1 MRFNLGF
8 FLREAFKNMR
18 LNLLMSITAATTTF
32 MCILVLGVGLLV
44 NAHIGDIIRSIG
56 ERVEIT
62 AFFPEEVSRA
72 EVEEAR
78 NEVASW
84 PEVRESTYVS
94 KEEALQRFQE
104 TFADQPELY
113 QDLGDNPLPASIE
126 ISLHSPE
133 DSDAVAERLVE
144 AGFAREDISYPAQTI
159 ERLNTIT
166 GYITWALRGAT
177 ALFLISSVLLIS
189 NAIRLSIFARR
200 KEIEIQ
206 KLVGA
211 SDNFVRSPFLVEGL
225 VQGVIGS
232 VVAAL
237 VVIWLNFFFV
247 DWANTNI
254 PFFPISA
261 SAVDTISTL
270 LILVAVGVVIGV
282 VGSYL
287 SVRRFLKV

>member
-18 LNLLMSITAATTTF
+18 LNLLMSVTAATTTF
-32 MCILVLGVGLLV
+32 MCILVLGIGMLV
-44 NAHIGDIIRSIG
+44 NAHVSDIIRSIG

-62 AFFPEEVSRA
+62 AFFPEDATQQEIRQAREEVQ
-72 EVEEAR
+72 
-78 NEVASW
+78 SW

-104 TFADQPELY
+104 SLPEIAQNLE
-113 QDLGDNPLPASIE
+113 DNPLPASIE
-126 ISLHSPE
+126 ISLHDPA
-133 DSDAVAERLVE
+133 DSQAVADRLVE
-144 AGFAREDISYPAQTI
+144 SGYFAREDISYPAQTI
-159 ERLNTIT
+159 DRLNTIT

-211 SDNFVRSPFLVEGL
+211 SDNFVRMPFVVEGM
-225 VQGVIGS
+225 VQGLIGS
-232 VVAAL
+232 AVAAL
-237 VVIWLNFFFV
+237 VVVWLNFFFV
-247 DWANTNI
+247 DWANRNI

-261 SAVDTISTL
+261 TAVDTVSTMAI
-270 LILVAVGVVIGV
+270 LIAVGVIIGV
-282 VGSYL
+282 AGSYL